1 MIGCIIQ
8 ARMGSSRLPGKVM
21 EKLDQDNT
29 VLSYVIRQLKHSKFL
44 DDIVVATTSLKRDE
58 VIVDFLEREGIKY
71 FCGDEENVLDRYY
84 QCAKKFS
91 LTNILRITSDDPLV
105 DPTIID
111 ELIRNYQE
119 TDCDLAS
126 IETSVE
132 NNINNTK
139 SKNLSGYPYPIGL
152 NAQIFSFSALEKT
165 WKNAKLPS
173 EREHV
178 SPYMMKNSDIFRQF
192 HLRNPIKIPPLRLTI
207 DKEEDLELSDDHW
220 EIINFLREYYEEYQI
235 APAVRVL
242 TKAVGKKLGADK
254 GNSKYLY
261 ELFPYGPAKQACKF
275 AGLPKPTGCV

>member
-1 MIGCIIQ
+1 
-8 ARMGSSRLPGKVM
+8 MGSTRLPGKVLM
-21 EKLDQDNT
+21 LLDKKHT
-29 VLSYVIRQLKHSKFL
+29 VLDYVINQLKHSKL
-44 DDIVVATTSLKRDE
+44 LGKIIIATTNLEEDD
-58 VIVDFLEREGIKY
+58 VIVDFAKKNEIEY
-71 FCGDEENVLDRYY
+71 FRGKSTDVLDRYY
-84 QCAKKFS
+84 KCAEKFS

-132 NNINNTK
+132 NNINNAK

-152 NAQIFSFSALEKT
+152 NAQIFSFSALERT

-207 DKEEDLELSDDHW
+207 DKEEDLELCRNIISKISKHPILLHDILELYGNEPKLF
-220 EIINFLREYYEEYQI
+220 EINIHIDPLEGYNKSINED
-235 APAVRVL
+235 
-242 TKAVGKKLGADK
+242 GKL
-254 GNSKYLY
+254 
-261 ELFPYGPAKQACKF
+261 
-275 AGLPKPTGCV
+275 